1 MSTTAEVP
9 VMVALRL
16 TISKPKFRCILV
28 DRFKQFSSLF
38 QELLKDEEFEDKE
51 GLSDKNPVVQVS
63 TTETGQGIPF
73 HLRITINQAFKMLH
87 SDVLWVTFE
96 LPSQNCASAPPTGV
110 KNAFD
115 VLRNAQ
121 RQSSKSSL
129 PSKYPNPINGTF
141 KVFNHLVDLCQETV
155 VFFRYFKFFIYFQ
168 NLIFFI
174 LIQARRM

>member
-1 MSTTAEVP
+1 M
-9 VMVALRL
+9 
-16 TISKPKFRCILV
+16 SKPKFRCILV

-38 QELLKDEEFEDKE
+38 QELLKDEEFENNE

-63 TTETGQGIPF
+63 KTETGQGIPF
-73 HLRITINQAFKMLH
+73 HLRITIDQAFQMLH

-96 LPSQNCASAPPTGV
+96 LPSQNRASAPPTGV

-129 PSKYPNPINGTF
+129 PSKYPNPINGTY
-141 KVFNHLVDLCQETV
+141 KVFNHLVDLCQETS
-155 VFFRYFKFFIYFQ
+155 VFFRYLSSLLTFKI
-168 NLIFFI
+168 
-174 LIQARRM
+174 